1 MKSVRALIIASVVVA
16 LLFSVSFG
24 SKVAVA
30 NPDYNIDRVDHTVK
44 VLYNGYLL
52 INDTITTS
60 VPPSGSFFIGFP
72 YKYGSQL
79 LRSVAYKAS
88 DRSTVYPVTL
98 NVPLENRVGFYGVRV
113 DMPDDAPQT
122 FTVET
127 VLSNSL
133 LTQDAQ
139 NSTIFTLD
147 FPAYPSLTKPAAL
160 CSGLLQLPSAATYVG
175 GTVSAFNYNTTNLAA
190 LSYNVSKVTFMLT
203 DNEVQLFEIKELDR
217 DLTIDAFGEIGVT
230 DSYYIINDS
239 PYLISIFDVAM
250 PQNTSVPTF
259 QDQFGR
265 PMSPPLLIG
274 SNPRSFRINL
284 TLPIE
289 PTKPSRFTVV
299 YSLDKDA
306 YSMPQDEANK
316 FAYDVTMFNEIT
328 CYIDQAF
335 VSINLPEGA
344 KLLGNPVA
352 GFYSVGKSIFSDT
365 ATIQKQ
371 GLTSLDG
378 FQIEVVYGY
387 NSLWM
392 AFRPTMW
399 VWSVALIGCAVF
411 IVWKRP
417 RAPVQIAVPSATMRL
432 RPENIKSFIESY
444 EEKMR
449 ILREMDALEA
459 RVQRGKIP
467 RRRYKVQKITLEM
480 RLNTLSRELTEVREA
495 MRQSGGHHA
504 DLMRQLEVA
513 ETEINDVEAN
523 VKTIDARQGRGEV
536 SIEAYRKLM
545 GDYQRKKERAET
557 AINGILLRLRE
568 EAR

>member
-1 MKSVRALIIASVVVA
+1 MKSVWALIIASVVIT

-44 VLYNGYLL
+44 VLYNGYVL

-60 VPPSGSFFIGFP
+60 APPSGSFFIGFP

-98 NVPLENRVGFYGVRV
+98 NVPLENHVGFYGVRV
-113 DMPDDAPQT
+113 DMPDNAPQT

-127 VLSNSL
+127 VFSNNL

-139 NSTIFTLD
+139 NSTLFTLD

-160 CSGLLQLPSAATYVG
+160 CSSLIQLPSAATYVG
-175 GTVSAFNYNTTNLAA
+175 GTVSAFNYNATNLAA
-190 LSYNVSKVTFMLT
+190 LSYNVSQVSFMLT

-217 DLTIDAFGEIGVT
+217 DLTMNEFGEIGVA
-230 DSYYIINDS
+230 DSYYITNDS
-239 PYLISIFDVAM
+239 PYLISIFDVVM
-250 PQNTSVPTF
+250 PPNTSIPSA

-265 PMSPPLLIG
+265 QMDPPLLIG
-274 SNPRSFRINL
+274 SNPVSFRINL
-284 TLPIE
+284 TLPVE
-289 PTKPSRFTVV
+289 PTKSYLFIVV
-299 YSLDKDA
+299 YNLDKNA
-306 YSMPQDEANK
+306 HSQPQNEANK
-316 FAYDVTMFNEIT
+316 FAYNMTMFNEIA
-328 CYIDQAF
+328 CYVDQAF
-335 VSINLPEGA
+335 VSISLPEGA
-344 KLLGNPVA
+344 RLLANPIA

-378 FQIEVVYGY
+378 FQFEVVYGY

-417 RAPVQIAVPSATMRL
+417 KAPVQIAVPSAMMRL
-432 RPENIKSFIESY
+432 RPGSIKSFIDSY

-459 RVQRGKIP
+459 RVQKGKIP
-467 RRRYKVQKITLEM
+467 RRRYKVQKKTLEM
-480 RLNTLSRELTEVREA
+480 RLSTLSRDLAEVREA

-523 VKTIDARQGRGEV
+523 VKTIDARQSRGEV
-536 SIEAYRKLM
+536 STEAYRKLM
-545 GDYQRKKERAET
+545 GDYMRKKEKAET
-557 AINGILLRLRE
+557 TINGILLRLRE
-568 EAR
+568 ETR

>member
-1 MKSVRALIIASVVVA
+1 MKSVWALIIASVVVA
-16 LLFSVSFG
+16 LLFSISFG
-24 SKVAVA
+24 SKVALA
-30 NPDYNIDRVDHTVK
+30 NPDYNIDHVDHTVK
-44 VLYNGYLL
+44 VLYNGYVL
-52 INDTITTS
+52 INDTVTTS
-60 VPPSGSFFIGFP
+60 APPSGSFFIGFP

-79 LRSVAYKAS
+79 LRSVAYTAS

-98 NVPLENRVGFYGVRV
+98 NVPLENHIGFYGVRV

-127 VLSNSL
+127 VFSNSL

-147 FPAYPSLTKPAAL
+147 FPAYPSLTKSAAL
-160 CSGLLQLPSAATYVG
+160 CNGLIQLPQAATYIG

-190 LSYNVSKVTFMLT
+190 LSYNSSQVSFMLT
-203 DNEVQLFEIKELDR
+203 DNEVQLFEIRELDR
-217 DLTIDAFGEIGVT
+217 DLTINAFGEIGAT
-230 DSYYIINDS
+230 DSYYIINNS
-239 PYLISIFDVAM
+239 PYLISIFDVVM
-250 PQNTSVPTF
+250 PSNTSIPGA

-265 PMSPPLLIG
+265 QMDPPLLIG
-274 SNPRSFRINL
+274 SNPPRFRINL
-284 TLPIE
+284 TLPVE
-289 PTKPSRFTVV
+289 PNKSSRFTVV
-299 YSLDKDA
+299 YSLNKGA
-306 YSMPQDEANK
+306 YSMPQDEANR
-316 FAYDVTMFNEIT
+316 FAYNMTMFKEIT
-328 CYIDQAF
+328 CYIDQVF
-335 VSINLPEGA
+335 VSISLPEGA
-344 KLLGNPVA
+344 KLLANPVA

-365 ATIQKQ
+365 AIIQKQ

-387 NSLWM
+387 SSLWM

-399 VWSVALIGCAVF
+399 VWSVALVGCAVF

-417 RAPVQIAVPSATMRL
+417 KAPVQIAVPSAMMRL
-432 RPENIKSFIESY
+432 RPENIKSFIDSY

-449 ILREMDALEA
+449 ILREMDTLEA
-459 RVQRGKIP
+459 RVQKSKIP
-467 RRRYKVQKITLEM
+467 RRRYKVQKRTLEM
-480 RLNTLSRELTEVREA
+480 RLSTLSRELVEVREA

-523 VKTIDARQGRGEV
+523 IKTIEARQSRGEV

-545 GDYQRKKERAET
+545 GDYQHKKEKAET
-557 AINGILLRLRE
+557 TINGILLRLRE
-568 EAR
+568 ETR